1 MKGNIIQGTIMN
13 NRNATTVEKDLTMSE
28 HADIL
33 ARSSVTRATVM
44 AINKNT
50 VPLYNAR
57 DKAMKSWP
65 LKLWLMTLL

>member
-33 ARSSVTRATVM
+33 AHFSVTRATVM
-44 AINKNT
+44 ATSKST
-50 VPLYNAR
+50 VPLNNTK
-57 DKAMKSWP
+57 D
-65 LKLWLMTLL
+65 